1 MSDTDFHEMA
11 ARLFGDTTPT
21 AQIDHGAAFRAELAG
36 TAPMRQL
43 PEHEPASDA
52 EHAER
57 MFGDTDPELQFGDA
71 MRDIE
76 SAVLQE
82 LGDPAD
88 AAATASQWASEF
100 QTLGLTH
107 AESVT
112 LTEVGIGAITSAPT
126 PELVSSWVESAKDA
140 LVQDYGAR
148 GAHQALADAQ
158 AFISRFGS
166 PELRDVLNMTGL
178 GNHPQVVRVI
188 AAKARQAR
196 LEGRLR

>member
-1 MSDTDFHEMA
+1 MSDFHDMA
-11 ARLFGDTTPT
+11 VKLFGDTTPT
-21 AQIDHGAAFRAELAG
+21 AQPDFGRDLRDQLSGIK
-36 TAPMRQL
+36 PMSEL
-43 PEHEPASDA
+43 PEQAPLSDE
-52 EHAER
+52 EHAQR

-76 SAVLQE
+76 AAVLQE

-112 LTEVGIGAITSAPT
+112 LTEVGIAAVTSAPS
-126 PELVSSWVESAKDA
+126 PETVLTWQEDA
-140 LVQDYGAR
+140 RTALLQDFGPR
-148 GAHQALADAQ
+148 GAHQALQDAQ
-158 AFISRFGS
+158 RYLGRFGT
-166 PELRDVLNMTGL
+166 PELRDVLDMTGL
-178 GNHPQVVRVI
+178 GNHPAIVRTI

>member
-1 MSDTDFHEMA
+1 MSDFHDMA
-11 ARLFGDTTPT
+11 VKLFGDTTPT
-21 AQIDHGAAFRAELAG
+21 AQVDHGADFRAQLAG
-36 TAPMRQL
+36 TKPMTAL
-43 PEHEPASDA
+43 PEQAPLSDE

-76 SAVLQE
+76 AAVLQE

-112 LTEVGIGAITSAPT
+112 LTEVGIAAVTSAPS
-126 PELVSSWVESAKDA
+126 PETVLTWQEDA
-140 LVQDYGAR
+140 RTALLQDFGPR
-148 GAHQALADAQ
+148 GAHQALQDAQ
-158 AFISRFGS
+158 RYLGRFGT
-166 PELRDVLNMTGL
+166 PELRDVLDMTGL
-178 GNHPQVVRVI
+178 GNHPAIVRTI